1 MFVYYPRRG
10 GIVRK
15 DDQASKIIGSI
26 LAVALAVMPLGAG
39 AAGLGKLN
47 VLSALGQPLRAELEI
62 TATREELSSLAARL
76 ASPDAFAQ
84 SGIEYVPA
92 LSGLRFTVDKHGDGR
107 LYLRVTSDRPVNE
120 PFLDMLVELTWAQG
134 RLVREYTFLLD
145 PPEGLAKS
153 AAPSVSLPEARP
165 PAAAAPTA
173 APEPTR
179 EVAAPQA
186 PSVAPEPAAGVAP
199 APTPA
204 AEEKPAATPAERAA
218 EAVTEKP
225 AAEPSEKP
233 SAQRGEK
240 PAERR
245 VKRGDTLSKIARE
258 VLPQGADLD
267 QVLVA
272 LFERNKE
279 AFDAENMHRL
289 KAGKILAIPD
299 AGTMSAVDKAEAQ
312 KTIAAHTADFNTYRK
327 KLAAAAAAASVAKEE
342 TAKQGATGKIAA
354 KVEEVKPAKPAAD
367 KLQVSQTA
375 SPKEAKVGAG
385 GRRGVAEEDVVARE
399 KALSE
404 ERSRVAALEKTISD
418 EKKLAELKS
427 QHMAEL
433 QKQAQANKD
442 KAAAEKAAAE
452 KLAADKAA
460 ADKAAAEKA
469 AAEKAAAEK
478 ASAEKAAAEKLA
490 ADKAAAAAAL
500 AKPAESE
507 TKPAAGGAPVSPPEA
522 AKPAEAP
529 VKKPIVMQPPAP
541 LPEPSFVDENPE
553 LVYGGG
559 GILALVLA
567 YLGLSVLKRKRQA
580 ASMGPVSQ
588 LTEGDLTA
596 NSVFGTTGG
605 QRVDTSNSS
614 IQTDFSQS
622 GMGAIDTDEGV
633 DPVAEADVYMAY
645 GRDAQAEE
653 ILLDA
658 LKNDPNRHA
667 IHLKL
672 LEIYA
677 VRKSVKQFETLAS
690 ELYSRTSGIGA
701 DWEKAAAMGRDVD
714 PENPLYASKLAA
726 ELAPAA
732 EAPAAAEPL
741 PIEERDTVTLP
752 GQLAQRAG
760 AMDLAQLRANDTA
773 EAVPGSL
780 DFDLDLD
787 STNAAAAETQ
797 IAPSAAG
804 GGQSVDMDMD
814 IDLGFD
820 GGSTTITGAGRPHER
835 VAPSVDFHRQAEET
849 LDFNLDLPNTD
860 VKPGL
865 ADPFSTLAPSVGDRH
880 PEFEIGTTTSA
891 VPPGAG
897 IDLSGIDLTLR
908 PPAPSVSMPAPAPA
922 AAARLESAEDAAQEV
937 VTKLELAQAYEEMG
951 DKEGAREL
959 LQEVLAEG
967 NSQQKET
974 ARNKLLELA

>member
-15 DDQASKIIGSI
+15 NHHGKNILGSI
-26 LAVALAVMPLGAG
+26 LALSLAALPLGAG

-62 TATREELSSLAARL
+62 SATREEMSSLSARL
-76 ASPDAFAQ
+76 APPEAFTQ

-92 LSGLRFTVDKHGDGR
+92 LTGLRFTVDKHADGS
-107 LYLRVTSDRPVNE
+107 LYLRVTSDRPMNE

-145 PPEGLAKS
+145 PPESLAQAPAPAVAMPKAGPAV
-153 AAPSVSLPEARP
+153 AAPAAVPPQEAVAPQVP
-165 PAAAAPTA
+165 PAAAVQATTPAPAPAPAAEAEPAA
-173 APEPTR
+173 APSQPT
-179 EVAAPQA
+179 
-186 PSVAPEPAAGVAP
+186 PEPAPAAAAEAAP
-199 APTPA
+199 PPA
-204 AEEKPAATPAERAA
+204 AERTPQPEVQTAPP
-218 EAVTEKP
+218 TEKP
-225 AAEPSEKP
+225 V
-233 SAQRGEK
+233 
-240 PAERR
+240 ERR
-245 VKRGDTLSKIARE
+245 VKRGDTLSKIAGT
-258 VLPQGADLD
+258 VMPSGADLD

-272 LFERNKE
+272 LFERNRE
-279 AFDAENMHRL
+279 AFDANNMHRL
-289 KAGKILAIPD
+289 KAGKILSIPD
-299 AGTMSAVDKAEAQ
+299 AGTMVAVDKTEAK
-312 KTIAAHTADFNTYRK
+312 KTVAAHTADFNAYRK
-327 KLAAAAAAASVAKEE
+327 KLAAAAAAAAAKEE
-342 TAKQGATGKIAA
+342 AAQQGTSGKISA
-354 KVEEVKPAKPAAD
+354 KVEEPKATQTTGD

-375 SPKEAKVGAG
+375 SPKGGAG
-385 GRRGVAEEDVVARE
+385 GRPGAAAEDQLARE
-399 KALSE
+399 KALKE
-404 ERSRVAALEKTISD
+404 EKARVAALEKTIAD

-427 QHMAEL
+427 QQMAEL
-433 QKQAQANKD
+433 QKQAQAAKD
-442 KAAAEKAAAE
+442 KAAAEKAAAERAAAEKAAADKAAADKAAAE

-460 ADKAAAEKA
+460 ADKAAAD
-469 AAEKAAAEK
+469 
-478 ASAEKAAAEKLA
+478 KAAAEKLA
-490 ADKAAAAAAL
+490 QAQSAAST
-500 AKPAESE
+500 PA
-507 TKPAAGGAPVSPPEA
+507 PAAEA
-522 AKPAEAP
+522 AKAPEPTKPP
-529 VKKPIVMQPPAP
+529 VKKPVVMQPPAP
-541 LPEPSFVDENPE
+541 QPEPSFVDENPE
-553 LVYGGG
+553 IVYGGG
-559 GILALVLA
+559 GLLLLLLG
-567 YLGLSVLKRKRQA
+567 YLGYSITRRKRA
-580 ASMGPVSQ
+580 ASSMGPVSQ

-672 LEIYA
+672 LEIYS

-690 ELYSRTSGIGA
+690 ELYTRTGGLGP
-701 DWEKAAAMGRDVD
+701 DWDKAAAMGRDVD
-714 PENPLYASKLAA
+714 PENPLYASKAGAEA
-726 ELAPAA
+726 ELGAEPAETATSAPTGRT
-732 EAPAAAEPL
+732 APQPL

-760 AMDLAQLRANDTA
+760 AIDLADLGAKEGGESA
-773 EAVPGSL
+773 PGSL

-787 STNAAAAETQ
+787 TTNAQAETL
-797 IAPSAAG
+797 IAPSTAAG
-804 GGQSVDMDMD
+804 GQPTEMD

-835 VAPSVDFHRQAEET
+835 VEQADYQRQAEET

-860 VKPGL
+860 IRSGL
-865 ADPFSTLAPSVGDRH
+865 SDPFATVVPSAAERL
-880 PEFEIGTTTSA
+880 PEFEIGTSTTA

-897 IDLSGIDLTLR
+897 VDFSGIDLNLQ
-908 PPAPSVSMPAPAPA
+908 PAAPVAAPVA
-922 AAARLESAEDAAQEV
+922 AAAPAVAAEISDEAAQEV

-967 NSQQKET
+967 NAQQKET
-974 ARNKLLELA
+974 ARSKLVELA